1 VSGSLFG
8 AAYRHWLV
16 FTRLNVGKSP
26 ETTEEEMRTNSAHR
40 LDPRAPLVLDIKDLP
55 RSPGSQRAVRQTVPA
70 PKDLGLDLVGVPEGA
85 DLFLD
90 LRLQSVT
97 EGVYVSGTISGP
109 LVGECGRCLRVIND
123 SISVDLGELFAY
135 ENSTTD
141 ETTEEDEIGRVR
153 DDLID
158 LEPALRD
165 AVVLAL
171 PQNPVCRE
179 DCPGMCPDCG
189 VPWDELPADHGHE
202 QLDSRWAELS
212 KLRPTTDVDGPI
224 DTEE

>member
-1 VSGSLFG
+1 
-8 AAYRHWLV
+8 
-16 FTRLNVGKSP
+16 
-26 ETTEEEMRTNSAHR
+26 MRTHSADR
-40 LDPRAPLVLDIKDLP
+40 LDPRAPLVLDLRDLP
-55 RSPGSQRAVRQTVPA
+55 RSPGAQRALHRVVPA
-70 PKDLGLDLVGVPEGA
+70 PKDLGLELIHVAAGA
-85 DLFLD
+85 DLTLD

-97 EGVYVSGTISGP
+97 EGVYVSGRISGP
-109 LVGECGRCLRVIND
+109 LVGECGRCLRTIDDTV
-123 SISVDLGELFAY
+123 SVDLGELFAY

-158 LEPALRD
+158 VEPAVRD

-189 VPWDELPADHGHE
+189 VPWDELPADHGHD
-202 QLDSRWAELS
+202 QLDSRWAALS
-212 KLRPTTDVDGPI
+212 KLSPSTDVDGPI
-224 DTEE
+224 DPEE

>member
-1 VSGSLFG
+1 
-8 AAYRHWLV
+8 
-16 FTRLNVGKSP
+16 
-26 ETTEEEMRTNSAHR
+26 MRNHSTNH
-40 LDPRAPLVLDIKDLP
+40 LDHRAPLVLDTRDLP
-55 RSPGSQRAVRQTVPA
+55 RSPGSQREIQRVVPA
-70 PKDLGLDLVGVPEGA
+70 PKDLGLELINVIEGSDLT
-85 DLFLD
+85 LD
-90 LRLQSVT
+90 LRLTSVT
-97 EGVYVSGTISGP
+97 EGVYVSGRISGP
-109 LVGECGRCLRVIND
+109 LVGECGRCLRAIDDTV
-123 SISVDLGELFAY
+123 SVDLGELFAY

-158 LEPALRD
+158 LEPAVRD

-189 VPWDELPADHGHE
+189 VPWDELPADHGHD

-212 KLRPTTDVDGPI
+212 KLRPSTDVAGPI

>member
-1 VSGSLFG
+1 
-8 AAYRHWLV
+8 
-16 FTRLNVGKSP
+16 
-26 ETTEEEMRTNSAHR
+26 MRTNSVHR
-40 LDPRAPLVLDIKDLP
+40 LDPRAPLVLDTKDLP
-55 RSPGSQRAVRQTVPA
+55 RSPGSQRPVRQTVTA
-70 PKDLGLDLVGVPEGA
+70 PKDLVLDLIGVPEGA
-85 DLFLD
+85 DLALD

-97 EGVYVSGTISGP
+97 EGVYVSGRISGP

-135 ENSTTD
+135 ERSTTD

-158 LEPALRD
+158 LEPAVRD

>member
-1 VSGSLFG
+1 LGPLAAAG
-8 AAYRHWLV
+8 AFLCAYHS
-16 FTRLNVGKSP
+16 RLDL
-26 ETTEEEMRTNSAHR
+26 EEEMRTHSAHR
-40 LDPRAPLVLDIKDLP
+40 LDPRAPLVLDAKDLP
-55 RSPGSQRAVRQTVPA
+55 RSPGSQRAIHQVVPA
-70 PKDLGLDLVGVPEGA
+70 PKDLGLELIGVAEGA
-85 DLFLD
+85 DLTLD

-97 EGVYVSGTISGP
+97 EGIYVSGTISGP
-109 LVGECGRCLRVIND
+109 LVGECGRCLRVIDD

-158 LEPALRD
+158 LEPAVRD

>member
-1 VSGSLFG
+1 M
-8 AAYRHWLV
+8 RNH
-16 FTRLNVGKSP
+16 
-26 ETTEEEMRTNSAHR
+26 TTHH
-40 LDPRAPLVLDIKDLP
+40 LDHRAPLVLDTRDLP
-55 RSPGSQRAVRQTVPA
+55 RSPGSQRALQRVVPA
-70 PKDLGLDLVGVPEGA
+70 PKDLGLEMISVAEGSDLT
-85 DLFLD
+85 LD
-90 LRLQSVT
+90 LRLTSVT
-97 EGVYVSGTISGP
+97 EGVYVSGRISGP
-109 LVGECGRCLRVIND
+109 LVGECGRCLRAIDDTV
-123 SISVDLGELFAY
+123 SVDLGELFAY

-158 LEPALRD
+158 LEPAIRD

-179 DCPGMCPDCG
+179 DCPGMCPECG
-189 VPWDELPADHGHE
+189 VPWDELPADHGHD

-212 KLRPTTDVDGPI
+212 KLRPSTDVDGPI